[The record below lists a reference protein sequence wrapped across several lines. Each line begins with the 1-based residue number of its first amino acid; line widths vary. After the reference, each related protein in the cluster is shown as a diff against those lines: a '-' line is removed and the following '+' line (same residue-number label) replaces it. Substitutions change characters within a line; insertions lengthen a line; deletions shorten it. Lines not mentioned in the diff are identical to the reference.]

1 MVVKHFVKVI
11 FPFQYNQKEEFDL
24 DEIHCSLNG
33 EKTYK
38 VFQKIGF
45 ESVELRRGLSDLFTK
60 EEHKSRIMTAYRVDK
75 IVRGYFDL
83 PQKPTGTIEFYSR
96 AKERTIPY
104 CVELSDMSLYLF
116 ESGVG
121 FVEVELR
128 SKSND
133 LTEQISCNYFLSE
146 IGNEKNYFVVSKK
159 VWKEETKTTE
169 IVKKRFTLKQLL
181 NQMLEYIPGVTDLYS
196 GKKWEKVYK
205 KGIVYSYILMD
216 KKPENFEEVLFN
228 IRQNYK
234 ESYKAPKKYNCL
246 QDDPAVLQQFEN
258 SYWVSSYNGATNIS
272 IKTEDVVT
280 NNFFENDFYGKMHNV
295 YWVLFLAV
303 LHQRYLILKLMWEMG
318 ELDCLDFEVSTM
330 KEQLM
335 KAISYKNEVACL
347 QFRDFFKFPSDIQHI
362 NDYYKLLY
370 RTFSIEELYR
380 ILSNDLNSIE
390 EICKVYVL
398 KINKHEELKKQK
410 RKAIVK
416 AVSTI
421 FTAMLGAITV
431 LNDSWLLL
439 EKAYGIQKGSFSIAV
454 ILVTIMLAFPS
465 VVGVIEAIGN
475 VKQIEKE
482 IVMSEHEI
490 RKVGKK

>member
-146 IGNEKNYFVVSKK
+146 IGNE
-159 VWKEETKTTE
+159 E
-169 IVKKRFTLKQLL
+169 KRSDANTPWGC
-181 NQMLEYIPGVTDLYS
+181 QMPDAANFPSSPSAAGPRI
-196 GKKWEKVYK
+196 
-205 KGIVYSYILMD
+205 
-216 KKPENFEEVLFN
+216 PENS
-228 IRQNYK
+228 IR
-234 ESYKAPKKYNCL
+234 
-246 QDDPAVLQQFEN
+246 
-258 SYWVSSYNGATNIS
+258 
-272 IKTEDVVT
+272 
-280 NNFFENDFYGKMHNV
+280 
-295 YWVLFLAV
+295 
-303 LHQRYLILKLMWEMG
+303 
-318 ELDCLDFEVSTM
+318 
-330 KEQLM
+330 
-335 KAISYKNEVACL
+335 
-347 QFRDFFKFPSDIQHI
+347 FP
-362 NDYYKLLY
+362 
-370 RTFSIEELYR
+370 R
-380 ILSNDLNSIE
+380 
-390 EICKVYVL
+390 
-398 KINKHEELKKQK
+398 
-410 RKAIVK
+410 
-416 AVSTI
+416 
-421 FTAMLGAITV
+421 
-431 LNDSWLLL
+431 
-439 EKAYGIQKGSFSIAV
+439 
-454 ILVTIMLAFPS
+454 
-465 VVGVIEAIGN
+465 
-475 VKQIEKE
+475 
-482 IVMSEHEI
+482 
-490 RKVGKK
+490 